1 MPIFRWKRQM
11 EAEKKNNTHSSMDA
25 ADQQHCHGIL
35 KVKGGFHMRCKGAEY
50 FCGEKNPTWT
60 SLLLLD
66 GSEIWRGFSWEGRNL
81 SH

>member
-1 MPIFRWKRQM
+1 M

-50 FCGEKNPTWT
+50 FCGEKNPT
-60 SLLLLD
+60 
-66 GSEIWRGFSWEGRNL
+66 
-81 SH
+81 